1 MRLRGGRDLEHPPVA
16 WLPTGVLGVRSVRLR
31 LRLDRRDDQGRGC
44 WHLVDL
50 ESEAESEPIG
60 RRLRDRAPPTCSNS
74 LMSIQSEASEMQSP
88 LMAPAFV
95 GGPSGKVP
103 GRKRGRPPIR
113 KLEFQSHYPEPLLS
127 PKVPKKRG
135 RKPGFKLKPRMVM
148 TSLANSP
155 TSSTPEPDMSSIP
168 QDAATVPHSATPQVL
183 TGPHRYT
190 PTVPHSASPQVL
202 TGTHLLSPTL
212 PPHKSSQVH
221 THCPPLCY
229 ATGPHRYTP
238 TVPHSAS
245 PQVLTGPHRYTPT
258 VPHSATP
265 QVLTGSANLTSA
277 KCALKGCHHPFISP
291 LLTFHLLEALV
302 HTPTEQAETSMPEDF
317 LCDPVDSKRYA
328 VDPSDSAFSVMTT
341 PFPPKHTYGY
351 RGSSGGS
358 APLGMCRQ
366 ASSPAYNPSQEAGEG
381 KRPPSKDPSSW
392 GVDQVVWFIK
402 DADPQ
407 ALGPHAE
414 AFRKHEID
422 GHALLLLKSDM
433 MMKYLGLKL
442 GPALK
447 LSYHIDR
454 LRQNRF

>member
-168 QDAATVPHSATPQVL
+168 QDAA
-183 TGPHRYT
+183 
-190 PTVPHSASPQVL
+190 
-202 TGTHLLSPTL
+202 
-212 PPHKSSQVH
+212 
-221 THCPPLCY
+221 
-229 ATGPHRYTP
+229 
-238 TVPHSAS
+238 
-245 PQVLTGPHRYTPT
+245 T

>member
-88 LMAPAFV
+88 LITPAFV

-113 KLEFQSHYPEPLLS
+113 KLEFQSHYPEPLSS

-183 TGPHRYT
+183 T
-190 PTVPHSASPQVL
+190 
-202 TGTHLLSPTL
+202 
-212 PPHKSSQVH
+212 
-221 THCPPLCY
+221 
-229 ATGPHRYTP
+229 
-238 TVPHSAS
+238 
-245 PQVLTGPHRYTPT
+245 
-258 VPHSATP
+258 
-265 QVLTGSANLTSA
+265 
-277 KCALKGCHHPFISP
+277 
-291 LLTFHLLEALV
+291 
-302 HTPTEQAETSMPEDF
+302 AETSMPEDF

-328 VDPSDSAFSVMTT
+328 VDPSDSAFSVMAT

-351 RGSSGGS
+351 RGSNGGS